1 MVAYFLA
8 LQRHIYG
15 ELVMVIGDPELYPI
29 CRNVVYL
36 GKKLIHVVV
45 VCYGR
50 TMGRVKKNC
59 EKAGRLTAWG
69 GGHPPPA

>member
-36 GKKLIHVVV
+36 GKKLIHVMV

-50 TMGRVKKNC
+50 TMIMM
-59 EKAGRLTAWG
+59 E
-69 GGHPPPA
+69 P